1 MSQVVFW
8 SGVRLSLLWMAVVIF
23 IISLVAPGG
32 ISIQIMA
39 LGVLLFVG
47 VVLISYLSKKGILL
61 IYYGAEVG
69 SGLFRSYAWI
79 LASVYA
85 SLGVLALLLFVWV
98 SSLLDK
104 PAYQPER
111 LSIGLVAAAFLG
123 AFLLMIGTAIIMTR
137 KVERLNHMK
146 AKRPR

>member
-1 MSQVVFW
+1 MSQVIFW
-8 SGVRLSLLWMAVVIF
+8 SGVRLSLLGMAVVIF
-23 IISLVAPGG
+23 VTSLVSPGG

-47 VVLISYLSKKGILL
+47 VVLISYLSRKGILL
-61 IYYGAEVG
+61 ISDSVEVG

-85 SLGVLALLLFVWV
+85 SLGVISLLLFVWV
-98 SSLLDK
+98 NSLLDK
-104 PAYQPER
+104 PAYKPEQ
-111 LSIGLVAAAFLG
+111 LSIGLVAVAFLG

-137 KVERLNHMK
+137 KVERLNQIK
-146 AKRPR
+146 TKR